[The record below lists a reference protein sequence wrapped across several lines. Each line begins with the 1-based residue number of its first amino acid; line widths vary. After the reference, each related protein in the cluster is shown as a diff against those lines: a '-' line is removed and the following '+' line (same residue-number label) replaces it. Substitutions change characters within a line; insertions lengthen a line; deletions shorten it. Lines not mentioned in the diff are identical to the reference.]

1 MCNNYLHIRESTVW
15 REICHYRA
23 WHLTGGVPSYVDMYY
38 DNPCTKMAA
47 NYLSGYNLHQIAK
60 KSTAAKM
67 NIEMTWDKLFWQG
80 GGGYLTGF

>member
-1 MCNNYLHIRESTVW
+1 
-15 REICHYRA
+15 
-23 WHLTGGVPSYVDMYY
+23 
-38 DNPCTKMAA
+38 MAA